1 MGELEHLVQA
11 RRRVP
16 TEDPHED
23 EQEAH
28 RLRSAYRNAMQR
40 NAMQLGDAV
49 TAETA
54 VLWSEHLLAYSTAAK

>member
-40 NAMQLGDAV
+40 NAIRRRCDSRNGCTLERAPIR
-49 TAETA
+49 
-54 VLWSEHLLAYSTAAK
+54 L

>member
-28 RLRSAYRNAMQR
+28 RLRLAYR

-54 VLWSEHLLAYSTAAK
+54 VLWSEHLFAYSTAAK